1 MKWHNDGT
9 RCDDVLQDHVI
20 VVFEVAT
27 QQVLA
32 RLEGHTA
39 TIRDIFLHPTLEVL
53 VSTGWIELEGCRVW
67 S

>member
-1 MKWHNDGT
+1 M
-9 RCDDVLQDHVI
+9 LQDHVI